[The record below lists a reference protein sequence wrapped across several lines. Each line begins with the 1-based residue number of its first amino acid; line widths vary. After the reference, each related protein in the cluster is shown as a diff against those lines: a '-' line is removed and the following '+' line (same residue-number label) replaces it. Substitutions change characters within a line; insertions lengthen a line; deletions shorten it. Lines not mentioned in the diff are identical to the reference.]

1 MSSGFTSP
9 VVDRQLP
16 DPPIALDEL
25 LRHFSDEADMLLKA
39 GVPAAVL
46 GEALI
51 EIGIK
56 LEVASYGAAHVAERL
71 LSASARIAS
80 AARY

>member
-1 MSSGFTSP
+1 MDEKSA
-9 VVDRQLP
+9 
-16 DPPIALDEL
+16 DPRITLGEL
-25 LRHFSDEADMLLKA
+25 LRHFGDEADTLLKA
-39 GVPAAVL
+39 GVPAPVL

-51 EIGIK
+51 EVGIK